1 MCEKK
6 YCPEVFAELD
16 KIHDYYILQIDE
28 LKSKLK
34 DSEDKYMRLVKIY
47 VDKLLKDA
55 NNG

>member
-16 KIHDYYILQIDE
+16 KIHDYYILQINE

-34 DSEDKYMRLVKIY
+34 DTEDKYMRLARVY
-47 VDKLLKDA
+47 VDKLVKDA
-55 NNG
+55 NNE